1 MGQGFQFNQPL
12 KSEQSSFE
20 PLPIGDYIVTL
31 TSADATERTTRSG
44 VDQQIIAMRYTVQE
58 GEYAGRVIFN
68 DLLVG
73 GANSEKAREY
83 SLRHIREV
91 GWALGLPYI
100 TNTNE
105 LLNQPFVLEVGIAE
119 REGYAPRNEVRR
131 AKKLSARPRQE
142 QPQYVDGA
150 DGLDF

>member
-12 KSEQSSFE
+12 KSEQSTFG
-20 PLPIGDYIVTL
+20 PLPVGDYVVML
-31 TSADATERTTRSG
+31 TSADSTERTTRNG
-44 VDQQIIAMRYTVQE
+44 LDQQIIQMRYTVQE
-58 GEYAGRVIFN
+58 GDYAGRIIFN

-83 SLRHIREV
+83 SFRHIREI

-105 LLNQPFVLEVGIAE
+105 LLNQPFVLEISITE
-119 REGYAPRNEVRR
+119 REGYSPRNEVRR
-131 AKKLSARPRQE
+131 VKKLSERPKQQTNYTE
-142 QPQYVDGA
+142 DA
-150 DGLDF
+150 TGLDF

>member
-12 KSEQSSFE
+12 KSEQSSYG
-20 PLPIGDYIVTL
+20 PLPVGDYVVML
-31 TSADATERTTRSG
+31 TSADSSERTTRNG
-44 VDQQIIAMRYTVQE
+44 LNQQIIAMRYTVCE

-105 LLNQPFVLEVGIAE
+105 LLNQPFVLEIGISE
-119 REGYAPRNEVRR
+119 REGYSPRNEVRR
-131 AKKLSARPRQE
+131 VKKLSDRPK
-142 QPQYVDGA
+142 PQASYVEDAG
-150 DGLDF
+150 GLDF